1 MDRRTMQALNIWSLD
16 SLDPG
21 LLAWHEEHDS
31 YYQPIALVLWWC
43 YGGATNIDRTN
54 HLEEPL

>member
-1 MDRRTMQALNIWSLD
+1 MQVLNIWSLE

-43 YGGATNIDRTN
+43 YGGATNIDPTN